1 MADVPLNEKLYAMVV
16 TQAKAKYRIYPSPGA
31 SHWVHRRYL
40 ELGGRFED
48 SSEKTRREKIAK
60 HMRETRMMEKRGH
73 GDHSA
78 ANDEKKHKERTGYDK
93 KDKKKAPVKKASSN
107 GKKK

>member
-1 MADVPLNEKLYAMVV
+1 MAEIPLNEKLYAMVV

-48 SSEKTRREKIAK
+48 SEKIAERK
-60 HMRETRMMEKRGH
+60 RMIRRAIAAREEI
-73 GDHSA
+73 A
-78 ANDEKKHKERTGYDK
+78 ARKDK
-93 KDKKKAPVKKASSN
+93 KDDKKREDD
-107 GKKK
+107 